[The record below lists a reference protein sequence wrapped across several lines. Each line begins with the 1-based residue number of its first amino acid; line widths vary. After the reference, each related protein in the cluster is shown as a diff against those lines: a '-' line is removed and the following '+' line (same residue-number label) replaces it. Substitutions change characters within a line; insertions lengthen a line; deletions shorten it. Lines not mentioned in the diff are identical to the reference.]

1 MSASSVLV
9 KGVIAL
15 AIVSGLA
22 GCDDNDEIQQ
32 QEDTIKNDAVNRTVT
47 SFNQENKELA
57 DMLKQ
62 MKERDPSISSLYY
75 SFDDQGQKQLHI
87 VRDDSVANG
96 NALSSV
102 DFDNTDKQ
110 VNAEDL
116 DSLYSRLDQDTQQ
129 AQMNSVAPTSGGVT
143 TQRAESDHSYSDY
156 VFPMVAGL
164 TTGMLLSNFMNGGM
178 KNMVNT
184 YHPKSYSNLDNE
196 ERKKRHNAGASSY
209 LYRSLNNNRSVSRT
223 NYSNGTLKSPS
234 LSTRS
239 NGFFSSKGSSARS
252 SGYSGGS

>member
-1 MSASSVLV
+1 MKASNLLV

-15 AIVSGLA
+15 AVVGGLTA
-22 GCDDNDEIQQ
+22 CDDNDEVKQ

-75 SFDDQGQKQLHI
+75 SFDDNGQKQLHI
-87 VRDDSVANG
+87 VRDDNVANG
-96 NALSSV
+96 STVSNV
-102 DFDNTDKQ
+102 DFNEADKQ
-110 VNAEDL
+110 INADDL
-116 DSLYSRLDQDTQQ
+116 DQLYSRLDQETQQ
-129 AQMNSVAPTSGGVT
+129 AQVNSVAPVSGGT
-143 TQRAESDHSYSDY
+143 TTHRAESDHSYSDY

-184 YHPKSYSNLDNE
+184 YHPQSYHNLDNE

-209 LYRSLNNNRSVSRT
+209 LYRSLNNNRSISRT
-223 NYSNGTLKSPS
+223 NYSNGTLKSPT

-239 NGFFSSKGSSARS
+239 NGFLSSKGTSARS